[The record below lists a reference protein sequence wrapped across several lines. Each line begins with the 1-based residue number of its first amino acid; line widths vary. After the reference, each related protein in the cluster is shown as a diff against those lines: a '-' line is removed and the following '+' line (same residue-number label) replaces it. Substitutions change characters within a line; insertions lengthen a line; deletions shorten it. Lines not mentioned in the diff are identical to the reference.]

1 VFHLVAFI
9 LALQWGSA
17 APIRI
22 AIQPLSARSVKAHDA
37 EMVADVLA
45 GKLMESGRFR
55 VMERSEM
62 KRILAEQG
70 FQKSG
75 ACDGQKCAVEVGRIL
90 GIEQMVVGA
99 FGKFGT
105 SWALTVRRV
114 DVQSGEVVA
123 QSSRQFEGPLSKV
136 PDSLLTGAAV
146 DLSKD
151 LWGPAVA
158 KVSDSKPSPV
168 APVEAVVPVP
178 DNVPGPTV
186 PTEIVSKSKVA
197 VAIRVKADPGAT
209 ATSIWLEEGQIRM
222 KLGETPLDT
231 SMMMDH
237 RIFLVARDSSST
249 TEGQQY
255 WLVGPEDSLD
265 KEWKVVVPKKEYA
278 SGGGRWVPHGRVDT
292 TKKRIGRGVSFT
304 GLGLLAGGVLT
315 AAIAADLRE
324 SKNPDGSLEYSAQD
338 RENQGNVIL
347 TGVVASCAGIILA
360 IIGANITH
368 DAEQTVGVKDL
379 RIEPVAA
386 IGPGHANGLRLSGGF

>member
-1 VFHLVAFI
+1 MFHLVAFI

-209 ATSIWLEEGQIRM
+209 ATSIWKI
-222 KLGETPLDT
+222 
-231 SMMMDH
+231 S
-237 RIFLVARDSSST
+237 V
-249 TEGQQY
+249 
-255 WLVGPEDSLD
+255 
-265 KEWKVVVPKKEYA
+265 
-278 SGGGRWVPHGRVDT
+278 
-292 TKKRIGRGVSFT
+292 
-304 GLGLLAGGVLT
+304 
-315 AAIAADLRE
+315 
-324 SKNPDGSLEYSAQD
+324 
-338 RENQGNVIL
+338 
-347 TGVVASCAGIILA
+347 
-360 IIGANITH
+360 
-368 DAEQTVGVKDL
+368 
-379 RIEPVAA
+379 
-386 IGPGHANGLRLSGGF
+386 